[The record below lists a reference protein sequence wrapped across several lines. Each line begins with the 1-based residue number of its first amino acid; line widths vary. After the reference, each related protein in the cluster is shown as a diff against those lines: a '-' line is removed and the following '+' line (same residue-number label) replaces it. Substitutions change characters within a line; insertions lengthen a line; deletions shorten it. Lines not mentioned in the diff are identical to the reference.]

1 MQFYFATFLLVLLV
15 VSTLAD
21 GQKYSQRKRRSKEI
35 EDRISKLDDAT
46 KKSINA
52 MKASGMP
59 KDAIAEKIAYVAG
72 GKNVAKRIVDA
83 LHDEP
88 EGKIDHKK
96 KKAATPP
103 KTAPK
108 MASPKTVPPK
118 TVPPKAAPSKVVPP
132 KTAPPKTVPQKTAPQ
147 QKTVPPKTVPPKT
160 APKTVPLNN
169 KKSSARSEL

>member
-1 MQFYFATFLLVLLV
+1 MRFIGVLIIAVFMLLAL
-15 VSTLAD
+15 SH

-46 KKSINA
+46 KKRINA

-88 EGKIDHKK
+88 EGKINKK
-96 KKAATPP
+96 KGPIPTKGKKAP
-103 KTAPK
+103 
-108 MASPKTVPPK
+108 
-118 TVPPKAAPSKVVPP
+118 
-132 KTAPPKTVPQKTAPQ
+132 
-147 QKTVPPKTVPPKT
+147 
-160 APKTVPLNN
+160 N
-169 KKSSARSEL
+169 SARREL